1 MVGVINTLVSYII
14 FITLNYITQREF
26 FSLSVAYFI
35 AMLISYLL
43 NKKFV
48 FKANGKK
55 VLEFVFI
62 NVAMLSLN
70 SFMLF
75 FLNKYSELDVEISQ
89 AVCVLVV
96 SVLNFFIYSHIFKKK
111 SKHLKY
117 RKVYNCLLSRLTL
130 R

>member
-1 MVGVINTLVSYII
+1 
-14 FITLNYITQREF
+14 
-26 FSLSVAYFI
+26 
-35 AMLISYLL
+35 MLISYLL

-55 VLEFVFI
+55 VLAFVFI
-62 NVAMLSLN
+62 NIVMLSLN

-111 SKHLKY
+111 QTPKIQEGL
-117 RKVYNCLLSRLTL
+117 
-130 R
+130 